1 MASSA
6 LRAVVPAARASGAAW
21 ARSAAIRPRTA
32 VMTSV
37 RSFSTP
43 VEQDEKAAEE
53 AAIFASMQ
61 EELDKLNV
69 VNNVGHLAVI
79 PDLPD
84 TLPANRKEVATLDH
98 TPESVTERECI
109 IMQKSQH
116 AMTSGSGKTLAWVLF
131 FPNLARWTNQLTGW
145 TSSADPMT
153 TVELSFDSKEDA
165 IAFADKKGFSYR
177 VKDKK
182 KNRDRKIGTNYYAHN
197 FLPAAVEAKL
207 RTEGKNTA
215 HFVNPKGAM
224 SNYFRPLKFHGDGQV
239 RQHGPNPYEKSMVD
253 KGQVGG
259 GGPGSKSASDTGG
272 DPLKLTKAGAV
283 RMGDSDLEGRNH
295 PGHWSDKKV

>member
-1 MASSA
+1 MASLA
-6 LRAVVPAARASGAAW
+6 RAVAPAARASGAAW
-21 ARSAAIRPRTA
+21 TRSAVVRPRA
-32 VMTSV
+32 SVMSSV
-37 RSFSTP
+37 RFFSTP

-53 AAIFASMQ
+53 AAIFASM
-61 EELDKLNV
+61 ETELAKHNI
-69 VNNVGHLAVI
+69 VNNRGHLAVI

-84 TLPANRKEVATLDH
+84 TLPANRQEVASLDH
-98 TPESVTERECI
+98 TPESVTSREVI
-109 IMQKSQH
+109 IMQKAQN
-116 AMTSGSGKTLAWVLF
+116 AMTSGSGKTFAWVLF

-165 IAFADKKGFSYR
+165 IAFAEKKGFSYR

-207 RTEGKNTA
+207 RSEGKNTQ
-215 HFVNPKGAM
+215 HFANPKGAM

-239 RQHGPNPYEKSMVD
+239 RQHGPNPYEESMVD
-253 KGQVGG
+253 KAQMGG
-259 GGPGSKSASDTGG
+259 GGPGSASASDTAT
-272 DPLKLTKAGAV
+272 DPKSKTKVGAQRVSDMAG
-283 RMGDSDLEGRNH
+283 REH
-295 PGHWSDKKV
+295 PGHWSGKTV